1 MLLSMMR
8 KHAKS
13 WLIKFLIG
21 IIAIVFIF
29 YFGYSFTAR
38 QGLKIA
44 SVNGEIIS
52 GMEYQKEYHDLVE
65 GLRRQYKQIWND
77 NLIKV
82 FDLKNRALENLINK
96 KLISR
101 EAKKLGLD
109 VTESEVQKAIMDYPA
124 FQVNGQFH
132 IGRYQALLSNNRMKP
147 EDFEAG
153 MAHQLLD
160 GKVRQFLFAFMEV
173 TDREVLEHY
182 TFANEKVNI
191 SFIRFKPDT
200 YKKSIKPEHAS
211 TEEFFKKNKESYRV
225 PKKIKIA
232 WLELDPKAFREQ
244 VEIEDKEIEGYYE
257 YRIDNFIEPH
267 KVKARHILFKLSE
280 GATEEKEK
288 EVRNIAKGVLLEA
301 RQGKDFAALAG
312 KYSEGPT
319 KSKGGDLGF
328 FKAGQMDK
336 SFEDEAF
343 KLKKGEIS
351 DLVRTRFGYHIIKVE
366 DIKEARTKPL
376 EEVRDQIVEDLI
388 TNASTELAHEKGL
401 TLIDQMPYEEDLSTY
416 AAGHDLKVQY
426 TGYFSQDEPIQGIG
440 GTDTL
445 RQSLFALE
453 GKETSELIELEGK
466 FYLFQVVDRKAS
478 YVPELNEVAAKVKEA
493 LIVDLA
499 AKKARAAA
507 ENFLAELKK
516 GKAWNELAKQREKKA
531 EETGFFSRRDPV
543 PKLGNVEGLQEAVFD
558 LGRDKQ
564 YPDTIFENDLGSYV
578 IRWEE
583 YKGIDEAEYLK
594 EQKKYRMSLMQMKH
608 RTTFENWLLDL
619 RKNAEVEI
627 VTPVTGS

>member
-1 MLLSMMR
+1 MMR

-13 WLIKFLIG
+13 WLIKLLIG

-38 QGLKIA
+38 EGLKIA
-44 SVNGEIIS
+44 YVNGETIS
-52 GMEYQKEYHDLVE
+52 GIEYQKEYHDLVE

-96 KLISR
+96 KLISE

-109 VTESEVQKAIMDYPA
+109 VTESEVQQAIMDYPA
-124 FQVNGQFH
+124 FQVNGRFH
-132 IGRYQALLSNNRMKP
+132 MGRYQALLSNNRMKP
-147 EDFEAG
+147 EDFEAS

-160 GKVRQFLFAFMEV
+160 GKVKQFLFSFMEV
-173 TDREVLEHY
+173 TDSEILEHY

-191 SFIRFKPDT
+191 SFVQFKADT
-200 YKKSIKPEHAS
+200 YKKSIEPDQAS
-211 TEEFFKKNKESYRV
+211 MEEYFKKNRERYRV
-225 PKKIKIA
+225 PEKIKTA
-232 WLELDPKAFREQ
+232 WLELDPKAFGEQ
-244 VEIEDKEIEGYYE
+244 VKIEDREIEGYYE
-257 YRIDNFIEPH
+257 YRMDTFREPH

-280 GATEEKEK
+280 GAAETKEK
-288 EVRNIAKGVLLEA
+288 EVRNLAKGILEEA
-301 RQGKDFAALAG
+301 RQGKDFAGLAL

-319 KSKGGDLGF
+319 KSKGGDLGYF
-328 FKAGQMDK
+328 EAGQMDK
-336 SFEDEAF
+336 SFEDAAF

-366 DIKEARTKPL
+366 DIKEERTKPL
-376 EEVRDQIVEDLI
+376 EEVRDQIIESLI
-388 TNASTELAHEKGL
+388 TNLATELAHEKGL
-401 TLIDQMPYEEDLSTY
+401 TLIDQMPYDADLAEY
-416 AAGHDLKVQY
+416 ADEHDLKVQY
-426 TGYFSQDEPIQGIG
+426 SGYFSQDEPIQGIG

-478 YVPELNEVAAKVKEA
+478 YLPELVEVAIKVKEA
-493 LIVDLA
+493 LIADLA

-507 ENFLAELKK
+507 ENFLAELNK
-516 GKAWNELAKQREKKA
+516 GKSWNELAEQKKKKS

-543 PKLGNVEGLQEAVFD
+543 PKLGNVQGLQEAVFG
-558 LGRDKQ
+558 LSRDKK
-564 YPDTIFENDLGSYV
+564 YPNTIFANDLGAYV
-578 IRWEE
+578 IRWEA

-594 EQKKYRMSLMQMKH
+594 EKDKYRMSLMQVKH
-608 RTTFENWLLDL
+608 KTAFENWLLDL

-627 VTPVTGS
+627 VTPVAGN

>member
-13 WLIKFLIG
+13 WLIKLLIG
-21 IIAIVFIF
+21 IIALVFIF

-44 SVNGEIIS
+44 YVNGELIS
-52 GMEYQKEYHDLVE
+52 GMEYQKEYHDLVD

-82 FDLKNRALENLINK
+82 FDLKNRALESLINK
-96 KLISR
+96 KLISK

-109 VTESEVQKAIMDYPA
+109 VTETEVQKAIMDYPA

-132 IGRYQALLSNNRMKP
+132 MGRYQALLSNNRMKP
-147 EDFEAG
+147 EDFEAS
-153 MAHQLLD
+153 MAQQLLD
-160 GKVRQFLFAFMEV
+160 GKVKQFLFAFMEV
-173 TDREVLEHY
+173 TDREVLDHY
-182 TFANEKVNI
+182 TFANEKVKI
-191 SFIRFKPDT
+191 SFVRFKPDI
-200 YKKSIKPEHAS
+200 YKKSIKPDQTS
-211 TEEFFKKNKESYRV
+211 MEEFFKKNREVYRV
-225 PKKIKIA
+225 PEKIKTA
-232 WLELDPKAFREQ
+232 WLELNPGAFREQ
-244 VEIEDKEIEGYYE
+244 VKIEDKEIEGYYE
-257 YRIDNFIEPH
+257 YRMDTFIEPH
-267 KVKARHILFKLSE
+267 QVKARHILFKLSE
-280 GATEEKEK
+280 DVTEEKEK
-288 EVRNIAKGVLLEA
+288 EVRDIAKGVLSET
-301 RQGKDFAALAG
+301 RQGKDFAALAK

-319 KSKGGDLGF
+319 KSKGGDLGY

-336 SFEDEAF
+336 SFEDAAF

-376 EEVRDQIVEDLI
+376 EEVRDQIVEGII
-388 TNASTELAHEKGL
+388 TNVSTELAHEKGL
-401 TLIDQMPYEEDLSTY
+401 TLIDQMPYDADLSSY
-416 AAGHDLKVQY
+416 AADHDLEVKY

-478 YVPELNEVAAKVKEA
+478 YVPEMDEVAIKVKEA

-499 AKKARAAA
+499 AREARAAA
-507 ENFLAELKK
+507 ENFLAGLNK
-516 GKAWNELAKQREKKA
+516 GKPWSELAKEKQKKA
-531 EETGFFSRRDPV
+531 EETGFFSRRDTV
-543 PKLGNVEGLQEAVFD
+543 PKLGNVQGLQEAVFG
-558 LGRDKQ
+558 LSQDKK
-564 YPDTIFENDLGSYV
+564 YPDTIFENDLGAYV
-578 IRWEE
+578 IRWEA
-583 YKGIDEAEYLK
+583 YKGIDEPEYLK
-594 EQKKYRMSLMQMKH
+594 EKEKYRMSLMQVKH
-608 RTTFENWLLDL
+608 KSAFENWLLDL

-627 VTPVTGS
+627 VTPVTGG

>member
-8 KHAKS
+8 KQAKS

-21 IIAIVFIF
+21 IIAVVFIF

-44 SVNGEIIS
+44 YVNGEIIS
-52 GMEYQKEYHDLVE
+52 GIEYQKEYHDLLE

-96 KLISR
+96 KLISK

-109 VTESEVQKAIMDYPA
+109 VTGSEVQKAIMDYPA
-124 FQVNGQFH
+124 FQVNGRFH
-132 IGRYQALLSNNRMKP
+132 MGRYQALLSNNRMKP
-147 EDFEAG
+147 EDFEAS

-160 GKVRQFLFAFMEV
+160 GKIKQFLFSFMEV

-182 TFANEKVNI
+182 TFANEKVKF
-191 SFIRFKPDT
+191 SFVQFKPDT
-200 YKKSIKPEHAS
+200 YKKSINPDKAS
-211 TEEFFKKNKESYRV
+211 MEEFFKKNREGYRV
-225 PKKIKIA
+225 PDKIKIA
-232 WLELDPKAFREQ
+232 WMELDPKAFREQ
-244 VEIEDKEIEGYYE
+244 VKIGDKEIEGYYE
-257 YRIDNFIEPH
+257 YRMDTFREPH

-301 RQGKDFAALAG
+301 RQGKDFAELAR

-319 KSKGGDLGF
+319 KSKGGELGY

-336 SFEDEAF
+336 IFEDAAF

-366 DIKEARTKPL
+366 DIKEERAKPL
-376 EEVRDQIVEDLI
+376 EEVRDQIAEDLI
-388 TNASTELAHEKGL
+388 TNASTELANEKGL
-401 TLIDQMPYEEDLSTY
+401 SLIDQMPYGADLSKY
-416 AAGHDLKVQY
+416 AAEHNLKVQY
-426 TGYFSQDEPIQGIG
+426 SGYFSRNEPIDGIG

-453 GKETSELIELEGK
+453 GKETSDLIELEGK

-478 YVPELNEVAAKVKEA
+478 YVPELDEVAIKVKEA
-493 LIVDLA
+493 LIADLA
-499 AKKARAAA
+499 AKRAKTAA
-507 ENFLAELKK
+507 ENFLAELNK
-516 GKAWNELAKQREKKA
+516 GKSWNEIVKQKEKKA

-543 PKLGNVEGLQEAVFD
+543 PQLGNIQGIQEAVFG
-558 LGRDKQ
+558 LSQDKR
-564 YPDTIFENDLGSYV
+564 YPDTIFENDLGAYV
-578 IRWEE
+578 IRWEA
-583 YKGIDEAEYLK
+583 YKGIDETEYLK
-594 EQKKYRMSLMQMKH
+594 EKEKYRMSLMQVKH
-608 RTTFENWLLDL
+608 KTAFENWLLDL
-619 RKNAEVEI
+619 RKNSEVKI